1 MKKTDLPN
9 FWHFF
14 EEVKGKEREPP
25 DKTTAEADGIIEEN
39 GTKQRKQK

>member
-14 EEVKGKEREPP
+14 EEVTGKERELP
-25 DKTTAEADGIIEEN
+25 DKTTAEADGRIEEN
-39 GTKQRKQK
+39 GKKQRKQK